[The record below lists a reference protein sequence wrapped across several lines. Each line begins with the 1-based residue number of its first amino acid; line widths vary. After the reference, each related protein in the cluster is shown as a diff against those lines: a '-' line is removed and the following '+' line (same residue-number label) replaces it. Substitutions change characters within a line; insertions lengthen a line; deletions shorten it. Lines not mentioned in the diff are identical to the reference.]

1 MFGSDKE
8 QERVFETR
16 KTVQKAPEIYIYI
29 YIYIFSLKQRPFA
42 FSVSLMEKTTGRL
55 VRIYNREGVCILFLF
70 YFL

>member
-16 KTVQKAPEIYIYI
+16 KTVQKAPEKYIYI